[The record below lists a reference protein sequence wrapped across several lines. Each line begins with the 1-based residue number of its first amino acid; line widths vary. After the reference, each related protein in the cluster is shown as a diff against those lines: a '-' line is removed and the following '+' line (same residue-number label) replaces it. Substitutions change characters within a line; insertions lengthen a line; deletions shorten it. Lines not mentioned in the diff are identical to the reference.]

1 MNLNLRFVTL
11 AGSLRFVI
19 EICHTCWKFDQLMR
33 GAGMDTATV
42 QHSTTPLPQDTT
54 DRPITPVEFIVTF
67 AEIRA
72 RSRLILQRPQQPRIA
87 RSRHEGPAPREER
100 PLQRTVCIAKH
111 AHRFPLSVRPNSPRR
126 MERWAIQPVTAG
138 VVSLGIKAF
147 FPVAR
152 PIGAA
157 RALKRATKGRTIERI
172 M

>member
-1 MNLNLRFVTL
+1 
-11 AGSLRFVI
+11 
-19 EICHTCWKFDQLMR
+19 MR

-72 RSRLILQRPQQPRIA
+72 RSRLILQRPQQQGIRKLPTRRA
-87 RSRHEGPAPREER
+87 RPTGGATTTAQRVHRQTCTPISPERAADLAKADGGGPCLCGSDVER
-100 PLQRTVCIAKH
+100 CATQT
-111 AHRFPLSVRPNSPRR
+111 
-126 MERWAIQPVTAG
+126 VTAG

-152 PIGAA
+152 SIGSA
-157 RALKRATKGRTIERI
+157 RALKRATQCRTIE
-172 M
+172 